1 MRKRHSSRRIAQ
13 TLAILLL
20 TSASLLTG
28 GGCTILKVPSAFD
41 WLDERNRVLT
51 PTRITSYWKAYAL
64 KTEGSPPQRALGGR
78 VMFYDD
84 VDNHPIRIE
93 GAVTFFV
100 YDATESDPDKA
111 KPLIVYQFTPER
123 VQEAYSK
130 SDLGHSYSFIIPF
143 DDMDGPEMEVL
154 IHPRIDT
161 IEDEIRVI
169 AQEPSRLYL
178 PGRPTETS
186 SETVQAEDDASS
198 SAIDENLDESR
209 SEHAVIRGMST
220 EGNVPHHEP
229 RTMSTETIDV
239 SPGMRQRL
247 NAPLSEE
254 ERERI
259 ERVGRY
265 SFPQSSE
272 FSTQHEELTSELYDN
287 SDSETSASPDTE
299 IDAYTV
305 AEEELETVIDM
316 SPARGVAPS
325 SPTAAHP
332 VVPPSPARRY

>member
-1 MRKRHSSRRIAQ
+1 MRKCYSSRRVAQ
-13 TLAILLL
+13 LFAILLL

-28 GGCTILKVPSAFD
+28 GGCTSLKTPSYFEWIEA
-41 WLDERNRVLT
+41 RNRVLT

-64 KTEGSPPQRALGGR
+64 KTEGSQPQRALGGR

-84 VDNHPIRIE
+84 VDNQSIRVE

-100 YDATESDPDKA
+100 YDAAETDPDKA

-123 VQEAYSK
+123 VEQAYSK
-130 SDLGHSYSFIIPF
+130 SELGHSYSFIIPF
-143 DDMDGPEMEVL
+143 DDMDGPEMNVL

-161 IEDEIRVI
+161 IEDGVRVI

-186 SETVQAEDDASS
+186 SETMQAEDTASP
-198 SAIDENLDESR
+198 SATDENRVEQASFEETPTSDSR
-209 SEHAVIRGMST
+209 Y
-220 EGNVPHHEP
+220 EP
-229 RTMSTETIDV
+229 RTMNTETIDV

-247 NAPLSEE
+247 ESPLSDE

-265 SFPQSSE
+265 SFPLPSE
-272 FSTQHEELTSELYDN
+272 FHSQNGELPSGLYD
-287 SDSETSASPDTE
+287 DSVQESATLPVT
-299 IDAYTV
+299 Y
-305 AEEELETVIDM
+305 AEPEEALETVIDM
-316 SPARGVAPS
+316 SPARGAAHPT
-325 SPTAAHP
+325 PTADHP
-332 VVPPSPARRY
+332 VVPPSPTRRY